1 MNAKTAHCAD
11 VTREELTKQAQDAYA
26 KASKAG
32 GANMA
37 SATSYMA
44 QATQTAKDTTFDTW
58 THSELKAYLD
68 SFGIP
73 VYQGSNVN
81 ELRAAARRNS
91 QYFKYGTTSPQ
102 GVLYAKLQ
110 DTYQWLLDQLK
121 IGASS
126 GRVQGHEVAEKAKS
140 KAPQVVS
147 EARSE
152 L

>member
-1 MNAKTAHCAD
+1 MNAKAAQRAD
-11 VTREELTKQAQDAYA
+11 STRDDLMKQAQAAYS

-32 GANMA
+32 GQNLA

-44 QATQTAKDTTFDTW
+44 QATQSAKDDTFDTW
-58 THSELKAYLD
+58 SHSELKAYLD

-73 VYQGSNVN
+73 VYQGSSAN
-81 ELRAAARRNS
+81 ELKAIARRNS
-91 QYFKYGTTSPQ
+91 QYFKYGTTSSQ
-102 GVLYAKLQ
+102 GTLYAKFQ

-126 GRVQGHEVAEKAKS
+126 GRVQGQEVAEKAKDRS
-140 KAPQVVS
+140 S
-147 EARSE
+147 EAVSGIRSE

>member
-1 MNAKTAHCAD
+1 MNAKAAQRAD
-11 VTREELTKQAQDAYA
+11 VTREDLLKQAQDVYA

-32 GANMA
+32 GNNLA

-44 QATQTAKDTTFDTW
+44 QATQSARSDTFDTW
-58 THSELKAYLD
+58 SHSELKAYLD

-73 VYQGSNVN
+73 VYQGSNAN

-102 GVLYAKLQ
+102 STLYAKLQ
-110 DTYQWLLDQLK
+110 GGLQWLMDQLM

-126 GRVQGHEVAEKAKS
+126 GRVQGQESAENAKERT
-140 KAPQVVS
+140 KQAVS
-147 EARSE
+147 SARSE